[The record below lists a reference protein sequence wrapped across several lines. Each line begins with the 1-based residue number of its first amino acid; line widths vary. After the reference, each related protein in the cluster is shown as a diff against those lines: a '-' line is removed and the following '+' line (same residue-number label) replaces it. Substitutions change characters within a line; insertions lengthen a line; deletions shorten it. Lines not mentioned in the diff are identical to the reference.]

1 MTAGPKSQLL
11 ADIAIDKPP
20 GPVRNYTNK
29 SNTNTS
35 TSQTPFK
42 SALYNFSSAIARL
55 KGMFKIM
62 AHSWDETSVTSA
74 A

>member
-11 ADIAIDKPP
+11 ADIVIDKPP

-29 SNTNTS
+29 SNTSTR

-42 SALYNFSSAIARL
+42 STLYNFSSVIVLL
-55 KGMFKIM
+55 KGMFKM
-62 AHSWDETSVTSA
+62 MTLT
-74 A
+74 

>member
-29 SNTNTS
+29 SNMNTS

-42 SALYNFSSAIARL
+42 SMLYIFSSVTVLL
-55 KGMFKIM
+55 KGMLKM
-62 AHSWDETSVTSA
+62 MTLT
-74 A
+74 